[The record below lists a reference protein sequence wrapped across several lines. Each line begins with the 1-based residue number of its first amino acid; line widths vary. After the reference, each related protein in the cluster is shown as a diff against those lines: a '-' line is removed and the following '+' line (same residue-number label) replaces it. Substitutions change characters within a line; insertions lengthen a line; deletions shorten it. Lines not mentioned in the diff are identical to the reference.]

1 MIIITHGNHDHDH
14 GARPGLMYAASGS
27 HDDIVELLL
36 LQPGVDINSPDSSV
50 LAGGTC
56 SAAHYA
62 STLGQLFIYQHL
74 AALYVSTQ
82 HFQND
87 PQSHFTR
94 RHPAP
99 LGLLA
104 VRKQSRSGHRNM
116 NKMMFNMILSFD
128 LNSVTVDIMMT
139 HIFVIWSMSLS
150 NQR

>member
-56 SAAHYA
+56 L
-62 STLGQLFIYQHL
+62 T
-74 AALYVSTQ
+74 ALYASTQ

-104 VRKQSRSGHRNM
+104 VRKQSRSPEYDQDDVQYDP
-116 NKMMFNMILSFD
+116 FI
-128 LNSVTVDIMMT
+128 
-139 HIFVIWSMSLS
+139 
-150 NQR
+150 

>member
-1 MIIITHGNHDHDH
+1 MIIITPGNHDHDH

-62 STLGQLFIYQHL
+62 ST
-74 AALYVSTQ
+74 Q

-94 RHPAP
+94 RHPPP

-104 VRKQSRSGHRNM
+104 VRKQSRSVHRNM
-116 NKMMFNMILSFD
+116 SKMMFNMILSFD